1 MNKLDKPV
9 TVDAA
14 SYLVKQLF
22 TCSPSRLGGGRKE
35 FKVILGYIVS
45 VRLT

>member
-1 MNKLDKPV
+1 MNKANPV
-9 TVDAA
+9 AMDAA
-14 SYLVKQLF
+14 SYLGKQFF
-22 TCSPSRLGGGRKE
+22 TCNPGTLGGSGKE